1 MRHLVSALSCAG
13 AAFLVILGG
22 CATSGQVASQ
32 IVKSNVAQEQAE
44 NELLLLNIIR
54 ASQRK
59 PMHFTQVS
67 AIHLPVGFGNPTLG
81 LPIPFGGDAIHAYS
95 FANSFAISQSVDTS
109 VQNTQEFMRGIT
121 TQLPASTM
129 TYYLDQG
136 WPRGMVLMMFIR
148 KITKVENHVS
158 KTVTNYPEDL
168 QEFERFKGVLSDL
181 EKCDL
186 EVKSDDDKAY
196 GPAFRQTQLDV
207 KALAVARAASM
218 SLAGVEQDARLEP
231 KFQFSTASKGTHLA
245 LSSREGMVCKFTSFA
260 VETDRKTDSKTT
272 MGDRASKDDSLT
284 LFIRSPEA
292 MLYYLGEI
300 TRSQLSHQ
308 YKGAGIADGP
318 AADGFPQMDYDPYER
333 LSKGNKSGAVLFKV
347 SRGTG
352 DDPSLTVAY
361 DDQTF
366 YVARTSF
373 TDQSTHVLSMM
384 SQIIAL
390 QNKGSDLPSTAT
402 VRVIP

>member
-1 MRHLVSALSCAG
+1 MRLLVSALSCAG
-13 AAFLVILGG
+13 AAFLAVLSG

-67 AIHLPVGFGNPTLG
+67 AIHLPVGFGNPTIG

-148 KITKVENHVS
+148 KIKKVENHEP

-168 QEFERFKGVLSDL
+168 QAFEDFKAVLRDL

-186 EVKSDDDKAY
+186 EVKSDDDKPY

-207 KALAVARAASM
+207 KALAEARAASM
-218 SLAGVEQDARLEP
+218 SIANVDQDRSLEP
-231 KFQFSTASKGTHLA
+231 KFEFSTASKGMHLA
-245 LSSREGMVCKFTSFA
+245 LSSREDMHCRFESFS
-260 VETDRKTDSKTT
+260 VETDRKADSKTKA
-272 MGDRASKDDSLT
+272 GDRAAKDNSLT

-308 YKGAGIADGP
+308 YKGEGKTDGP
-318 AADGFPQMDYDPYER
+318 AADGFPQMDYDPNER
-333 LSKGNKSGAVLFKV
+333 LSKGNSSGAVLFKV
-347 SRGTG
+347 SLGTG
-352 DDPSLTVAY
+352 DDPSLAVSY
-361 DDQTF
+361 DGQSYF
-366 YVARTSF
+366 VARTSF

-390 QNKGSDLPSTAT
+390 QNKGTDLPSTAT